1 MADDYVTI
9 RVEPKHVEILKFKRK
24 ITPEPYG
31 LKAAKFIYLSTRWM
45 ANSLEPDRVIMVYL
59 N

>member
-9 RVEPKHVEILKFKRK
+9 RVEPKRVEILKFKRK

-31 LKAAKFIYLSTRWM
+31 LKAAKLIYQQGGWQIASSPT
-45 ANSLEPDRVIMVYL
+45 E
-59 N
+59 